1 MLQMV
6 RPSYDVN
13 ERRNRERSLFGLTDK
28 RAPTPLKCVLA
39 GLANVLYNSVF
50 VHWQPLGDP

>member
-39 GLANVLYNSVF
+39 GLANVLPIPVSG
-50 VHWQPLGDP
+50 HWQPLGHP